1 MSALR
6 LHAEGVVVA
15 LGEGT
20 LGREDDDL
28 FPAGPDRARREPCS
42 RADGA
47 AVEFTRGEFAGGFG
61 PVLDEAVGF
70 VQLLREG
77 DGGDD
82 ECARPGSNHSLDA
95 GAVVWSERDL
105 AWSVEGLLEFGDE
118 LNDGINS
125 LLDNNDAS
133 VDAAT
138 KVVPIISVLG
148 NKHVGAAQV
157 VGPQEAVDRVEAV
170 AQLEQDFLN
179 KLFRVRAMVPIEG
192 DDVKELHRVKGV
204 AVSAMIDVKL

>member
-1 MSALR
+1 MIEFLRRNKWPLSIFTAFVIGFAL
-6 LHAEGVVVA
+6 ASVI
-15 LGEGT
+15 
-20 LGREDDDL
+20 
-28 FPAGPDRARREPCS
+28 
-42 RADGA
+42 
-47 AVEFTRGEFAGGFG
+47 
-61 PVLDEAVGF
+61 
-70 VQLLREG
+70 Q
-77 DGGDD
+77 
-82 ECARPGSNHSLDA
+82 PGSARAGIDVGDLLEDA
-95 GAVVWSERDL
+95 IKIGGVKL
-105 AWSVEGLLEFGDE
+105 AIDEFGDE

-133 VDAAT
+133 VDAST